1 MKKIRIAS
9 VLIAGAGIV
18 AAAVAVLPTRQAETQ
33 VSVGAPTVQPAAQV
47 SVPAEKVTAAD
58 LARTHAN
65 PTYLPEGAAS
75 MGGRAIEAGWVEAYS
90 LPGVVNSRTL
100 PEAPDQYVKGSAA
113 HPATKIVLSQYA
125 QDFSTFQGVDPR
137 IASVSTITVMGVPA
151 TVVVPLSG
159 YGTHRISWVR
169 DGVSYDLQTQRL
181 YAGAEGTSGIPIQ
194 ELVRVALS
202 VS

>member
-1 MKKIRIAS
+1 MKKITTAS
-9 VLIAGAGIV
+9 VLVAGAVLV
-18 AAAVAVLPTRQAETQ
+18 AAAVAALPTRQAETQ
-33 VSVGAPTVQPAAQV
+33 ISVGAPAMRPAAQV
-47 SVPAEKVTAAD
+47 SVPGEKISAAD
-58 LARTHAN
+58 LARNHAN

-75 MGGRAIEAGWVEAYS
+75 LGGRAIEVGWVEAYS

-100 PEAPDQYVKGSAA
+100 PESPDQYVKGSAA
-113 HPATKIVLSQYA
+113 HPATRIVLSQYA

-181 YAGAEGTSGIPIQ
+181 YAGAEGTSGIPIE
-194 ELVRVALS
+194 ELIRVALS